1 MGSGCGELGREVLSK
16 VREYVVLPI
25 VIVRN
30 ASARNGR
37 KLTDRLFPCVVS
49 LVFVSENRIFAE
61 NKVRRL

>member
-37 KLTDRLFPCVVS
+37 KQADRLFPCVS
-49 LVFVSENRIFAE
+49 LSFFVSENRIFAE
-61 NKVRRL
+61 NKERRL